1 MLKYLIDNDN
11 RLKKEDMAA
20 FWPEYLADAISTIAI
35 EVAKSEHIRTI
46 AISGGVL
53 VNRYISRQIIKK
65 NTGQWTNMLINHLT
79 PLGDGGSSV
88 GQNCIAL
95 ASVI

>member
-20 FWPEYLADAISTIAI
+20 FGQKYLADGISTIAI

-65 NTGQWTNMLINHLT
+65 IQDNGLNMLINHLT